1 LPTIFRYYSKLTNF
15 IDFLWGRL
23 IHCKRENLVN
33 PISAVLQTLPIARAL
48 ATLIASGHKAVLV
61 IALSVLTALPIAG
74 RAADEPEIIPLI
86 AVDSYATTALW
97 TLVFVEYFIPEV
109 DRRLAETGNYEIR
122 WNKAFGGTIAKTR
135 GVLDSLQY
143 DLGDLGI
150 VTTPYHP
157 DKVPF
162 HNLPY
167 ATPLVTSDIGLA
179 ARTMSELV
187 EKYPIL
193 ADQWKQHKLV
203 FLTTAGSI
211 DTYQVFTNYRVEK
224 LEDFEGRKIAGVGLN
239 LRLLTGLDAAAVSS
253 GISDWYNNLATG
265 LIDGLIGWIEGTIA
279 YRLYEVAPYMVDVGL
294 GAVPTKSIVVNER
307 TWNRLPEEV
316 KNVLRDVAA
325 DYRDE
330 LARETE
336 RRAAR
341 STQQYIEFGGEILT
355 LNDEQRRAWA
365 MSLPNIAKEWAD
377 AMEERGMPG
386 HDILRDYM
394 DIMRANDQPIVRHWD
409 RE

>member
-1 LPTIFRYYSKLTNF
+1 MPKRLP
-15 IDFLWGRL
+15 
-23 IHCKRENLVN
+23 HV
-33 PISAVLQTLPIARAL
+33 AL
-48 ATLIASGHKAVLV
+48 AALVLV
-61 IALSVLTALPIAG
+61 FGGYP
-74 RAADEPEIIPLI
+74 AAAQEKKPEIIPLI

-109 DRRLAETGNYEIR
+109 DRRLAATGNYRIR

-143 DLGDLGI
+143 DLADLGI

-179 ARTMSELV
+179 ARTMSQLV

-193 ADQWKQHKLV
+193 AKQWQQHRLV

-211 DTYQVFTNYRVEK
+211 DTYQVFTNYEVK
-224 LEDFEGRKIAGVGLN
+224 TLDDFNGRKIAGVGLN
-239 LRLLTGLDAAAVSS
+239 LRLLTGLDASPVNS

-265 LIDGLIGWIEGTIA
+265 LIDGLIGWIEGSIA
-279 YRLYEVAPYMVDVGL
+279 YRLYEVAPYMVDVRL

-307 TWNRLPEEV
+307 TWGRLPQEV
-316 KNVLRDVAA
+316 KTVLLEVAA

-330 LARETE
+330 LARETD

-341 STQQYIEFGGEILT
+341 STQQYLDLGGTILT

-365 MSLPNIAKEWAD
+365 MGLPNIGKEWAD
-377 AMEERGMPG
+377 DMEERGMPG

-394 DIMRANDQPIVRHWD
+394 DIMRANDQPIMRHWD

>member
-1 LPTIFRYYSKLTNF
+1 MPHRLLLT
-15 IDFLWGRL
+15 
-23 IHCKRENLVN
+23 
-33 PISAVLQTLPIARAL
+33 VLTLSLLLGGTGQAL
-48 ATLIASGHKAVLV
+48 AQEK
-61 IALSVLTALPIAG
+61 
-74 RAADEPEIIPLI
+74 EPEVIPLI

-109 DRRLAETGNYEIR
+109 DRRLAETGNYKIR
-122 WNKAFGGTIAKTR
+122 WNKAFGGSIAKTR
-135 GVLDSLQY
+135 GVLDSLKY
-143 DLGDLGI
+143 DLADLGI

-167 ATPLVTSDIGLA
+167 ATPLVTSDIALA

-187 EKYPIL
+187 EKYPEL
-193 ADQWKQHKLV
+193 GNQWTQHKLV

-211 DTYQVFTNYRVEK
+211 DTYQVFTNYEVNS
-224 LEDFEGRKIAGVGLN
+224 LEDFRGRKIAGVGLN
-239 LRLLTGLDAAAVSS
+239 LRFLTAVDAAAVSS

-279 YRLYEVAPYMVDVGL
+279 YRLYEVAPYMVDVRL
-294 GAVPTKSIVVNER
+294 GAVPTKSIVMNER
-307 TWNRLPEEV
+307 TWARLPEEV
-316 KNVLRDVAA
+316 KSVILEVAA

-330 LARETE
+330 LAAETE

-341 STQQYIEFGGEILT
+341 STEEFLERGGKILT
-355 LNDEQRRAWA
+355 LSFEQRREWA
-365 MSLPNIAKEWAD
+365 MGLPNIAKEWAD
-377 AMEERGMPG
+377 NMEERGMPG
-386 HDILRDYM
+386 HAILKDYM
-394 DIMRANDQPIVRHWD
+394 DIMRENDQPIVRHWD

>member
-1 LPTIFRYYSKLTNF
+1 MLKRSQHVAMAGLM
-15 IDFLWGRL
+15 L
-23 IHCKRENLVN
+23 ILGGQPAAAGDKN
-33 PISAVLQTLPIARAL
+33 PEV
-48 ATLIASGHKAVLV
+48 
-61 IALSVLTALPIAG
+61 
-74 RAADEPEIIPLI
+74 IPLI

-109 DRRLAETGNYEIR
+109 DRRLAATGNYRIR

-143 DLGDLGI
+143 DLADLGI

-179 ARTMSELV
+179 ARTMSQLV
-187 EKYPIL
+187 DKYPVL
-193 ADQWKQHKLV
+193 AEQWRHHRLV

-211 DTYQVFTNYRVEK
+211 DTYQVFTNYEVRT
-224 LEDFEGRKIAGVGLN
+224 LDDFNGRKIAGVGLN
-239 LRLLTGLDAAAVSS
+239 LRLLTGLDASPVNS

-265 LIDGLIGWIEGTIA
+265 LIDGLIGWIEGSIA
-279 YRLYEVAPYMVDVGL
+279 YRLYEVAPYMVDVRL
-294 GAVPTKSIVVNER
+294 GAVPTKSVVVNER
-307 TWNRLPEEV
+307 TWGRLPQEV
-316 KNVLRDVAA
+316 KTVLLEVAA

-330 LARETE
+330 LARETD

-341 STQQYIEFGGEILT
+341 STQQYLGFGGTILT
-355 LNDEQRRAWA
+355 LDDEQRRAWA
-365 MSLPNIAKEWAD
+365 MGLPNIAKEWAD
-377 AMEERGMPG
+377 DMEERGMPG

-394 DIMRANDQPIVRHWD
+394 DIMRANDQPIMRHWD

>member
-1 LPTIFRYYSKLTNF
+1 MPRRLHHLILTTM
-15 IDFLWGRL
+15 IL
-23 IHCKRENLVN
+23 ILGSW
-33 PISAVLQTLPIARAL
+33 SASAQ
-48 ATLIASGHKAVLV
+48 KQ
-61 IALSVLTALPIAG
+61 
-74 RAADEPEIIPLI
+74 EPEVIPLI

-109 DRRLAETGNYEIR
+109 DRRLAESGNYKIR

-143 DLGDLGI
+143 DLADIGI
-150 VTTPYHP
+150 ITTPYHP

-179 ARTMSELV
+179 AQTMSQLV
-187 EKYPIL
+187 EKYPVL
-193 ADQWKQHKLV
+193 GEQWKRYQLV

-211 DTYQVFTNYRVEK
+211 DTYQVFTNYEVK
-224 LEDFEGRKIAGVGLN
+224 TLEDFRGRKIAGVGLN
-239 LRLLTGLDAAAVSS
+239 LRFLTAVDAAAVSS

-279 YRLYEVAPYMVDVGL
+279 YRLYEVAPYMVDVRL
-294 GAVPTKSIVVNER
+294 GAVPTKSIVMNER
-307 TWNRLPEEV
+307 TWGRLPEEV
-316 KNVLRDVAA
+316 QNVILEVAA

-330 LARETE
+330 LAAETD
-336 RRAAR
+336 RRANR
-341 STQQYIEFGGEILT
+341 STKEYLERGGEILT
-355 LNDEQRRAWA
+355 LTYEQRREWA
-365 MSLPNIAKEWAD
+365 MGLPNIAKEWAD
-377 AMEERGMPG
+377 DMEERGMPG

>member
-1 LPTIFRYYSKLTNF
+1 MPK
-15 IDFLWGRL
+15 RL
-23 IHCKRENLVN
+23 LRNV
-33 PISAVLQTLPIARAL
+33 L
-48 ATLIASGHKAVLV
+48 ATLLAITMAYPV
-61 IALSVLTALPIAG
+61 
-74 RAADEPEIIPLI
+74 AAQEKEPEVIPLI

-109 DRRLAETGNYEIR
+109 DRRLAETGNYKIR

-143 DLGDLGI
+143 DLADLGI

-167 ATPLVTSDIGLA
+167 VTPLVTSDIGLT
-179 ARTMSELV
+179 ARTMSHLV
-187 EKYPIL
+187 EKYPVL
-193 ADQWKQHKLV
+193 AEQWKQHKLV

-211 DTYQVFTNYRVEK
+211 DTYQVFTNYEVK
-224 LEDFEGRKIAGVGLN
+224 SLKDFEGRKIAGVGLN
-239 LRLLTGLDAAAVSS
+239 LRFLTGLDASPVNS

-265 LIDGLIGWIEGTIA
+265 LIDGLIGWAEGSIA
-279 YRLYEVAPYMVDVGL
+279 YRLYEVAPFMIDARL
-294 GAVPTKSIVVNER
+294 GAVPTKSIVINER
-307 TWNRLPEEV
+307 TWGRLPDEV
-316 KNVLRDVAA
+316 KTILLDVAA

-336 RRAAR
+336 RRSAE
-341 STQQYIEFGGEILT
+341 SLKLYKEYGGTVIALS
-355 LNDEQRRAWA
+355 DEQRRAWA
-365 MSLPNIAKEWAD
+365 MGLPNIAKEWAD
-377 AMEERGMPG
+377 DMEERGMPG
-386 HDILRDYM
+386 NEILRDYM
-394 DIMRANDQPIVRHWD
+394 DIMRANDQPIMRHWD

>member
-1 LPTIFRYYSKLTNF
+1 MLSLLRNR
-15 IDFLWGRL
+15 WR
-23 IHCKRENLVN
+23 
-33 PISAVLQTLPIARAL
+33 IA
-48 ATLIASGHKAVLV
+48 I
-61 IALSVLTALPIAG
+61 IALSAAGAALPATEL
-74 RAADEPEIIPLI
+74 RAEEPTVIPLI

-109 DRRLAETGNYEIR
+109 DRRLAETGNYRIK

-143 DLGDLGI
+143 DLGDIGI

-167 ATPLVTSDIGLA
+167 VTPLVTSDIALA
-179 ARTMSELV
+179 SKTMSELV
-187 EKYPIL
+187 NKYPVL
-193 ADQWKQHKLV
+193 SEQWLKHRLV

-211 DTYQVFTNYRVEK
+211 DTYQVFTNYEVES
-224 LEDFEGRKIAGVGLN
+224 LDDFRGRKIGGVGLN
-239 LRLLTGLDAAAVSS
+239 LRLLTGLDAAAVNS

-279 YRLYEVAPYMVDVGL
+279 YRLYEVAPYMVDVRL
-294 GAVPTKSIVVNER
+294 GAVPTKCIVINER
-307 TWNRLPEEV
+307 TWKRLPEEV
-316 KNVLRDVAA
+316 KTTIMEVAA

-330 LARETE
+330 LAAETK
-336 RRAAR
+336 RRADR
-341 STQQYIEFGGEILT
+341 STKEYLERGGTILT
-355 LNDEQRRAWA
+355 LTDEQRREWA
-365 MSLPNIAKEWAD
+365 MGLPNIAKEWAD
-377 AMEERGMPG
+377 DMEERGMPG
-386 HDILRDYM
+386 HEILKDYM

>member
-1 LPTIFRYYSKLTNF
+1 MAKRPLLAALT
-15 IDFLWGRL
+15 
-23 IHCKRENLVN
+23 
-33 PISAVLQTLPIARAL
+33 
-48 ATLIASGHKAVLV
+48 ATLLVLG
-61 IALSVLTALPIAG
+61 AG
-74 RAADEPEIIPLI
+74 PAAAQQTEPEVIPLI

-109 DRRLAETGNYEIR
+109 DRRLAETGNYRIR

-143 DLGDLGI
+143 DLADIGI

-167 ATPLVTSDIGLA
+167 ATPLVTSDITLA
-179 ARTMSELV
+179 ARTMSQLV
-187 EKYPIL
+187 EKYPVL
-193 ADQWKQHKLV
+193 AEQWKQHRLV

-211 DTYQVFTNYRVEK
+211 DTYQVFTNYEVHT
-224 LEDFEGRKIAGVGLN
+224 LEDFRGRKIAGVGLN
-239 LRLLTGLDAAAVSS
+239 LRFLTAVDAAAVNS

-279 YRLYEVAPYMVDVGL
+279 YRLYEVAPYMVDVRL
-294 GAVPTKSIVVNER
+294 GAVPTKSIVINER
-307 TWNRLPEEV
+307 TWGRLPDEV
-316 KNVLRDVAA
+316 RTVIREVAA

-330 LARETE
+330 LAAETK
-336 RRAAR
+336 RRADR
-341 STQQYIEFGGEILT
+341 STKEYLERGGRILT
-355 LNDEQRRAWA
+355 LTFEQRREWA
-365 MSLPNIAKEWAD
+365 MGLPNIAKEWAD
-377 AMEERGMPG
+377 DMEERGMPG
-386 HDILRDYM
+386 HAILKDYM
-394 DIMRANDQPIVRHWD
+394 DIMRENDQPIVRHWD